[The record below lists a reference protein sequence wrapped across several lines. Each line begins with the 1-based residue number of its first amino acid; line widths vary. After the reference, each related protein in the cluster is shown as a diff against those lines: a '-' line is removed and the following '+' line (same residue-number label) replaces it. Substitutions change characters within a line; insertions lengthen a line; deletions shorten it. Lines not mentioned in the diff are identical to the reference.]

1 MISRRKLFLSWPF
14 AVKRQFPRKFQ
25 ILLLK
30 AVDQKCSLVRM
41 LVQSGCF
48 NKGCK
53 VGSTADGVERSEGEE
68 KKSAVS
74 STCWITGAS
83 CHTVRG
89 VQYGL
94 NYVSKIHSIV
104 IYYTIKNH
112 PFQDITGQE
121 H

>member
-14 AVKRQFPRKFQ
+14 AIKRQFCRKFQ

-30 AVDQKCSLVRM
+30 AVDQKCSLARM
-41 LVQSGCF
+41 SVQLGCF
-48 NKGCK
+48 NKGCR
-53 VGSTADGVERSEGEE
+53 VGSIADGVERREGEG
-68 KKSAVS
+68 KKSAIS
-74 STCWITGAS
+74 SACLITGAS

-89 VQYGL
+89 VQYGS
-94 NYVSKIHSIV
+94 NYVSKIHSVV